1 MSTAAFTTLQS
12 SDGTIPTE
20 TIRRTTPRAQLNFNQ
35 VGVTSIRSSFN
46 VSSITDIGVGTTD
59 INFTNAL
66 SDANYIATSAGGSD
80 NVSNNCYAVVGNQA
94 AGIKSTTTS
103 RVALVNAAGSAADT
117 VEPTV
122 AFAQG

>member
-12 SDGTIPTE
+12 SGGTVPTE
-20 TIRRTTPRAQLNFNQ
+20 TIRRTTPRAQINFNQ
-35 VGVTSIRSSFN
+35 VGVVSIRSSFN

-59 INFTNAL
+59 VNFTNAFA
-66 SDANYIATSAGGSD
+66 DANYVPTSGGGSD
-80 NVSNNCYAVVGNQA
+80 NISSNCYAVVGNQA
-94 AGIKSTTTS
+94 AGIKSTTTC